1 MDRLIH
7 AVIHSLEKEAQSNV
21 ASIRHAPSPL
31 DVTVPQVVS
40 LAEQLSRLVG
50 RDGSTVFWGQF
61 GTNNRE
67 GQFPGAVENLTASID
82 LATFMTASEVA
93 MAELVIA
100 ARNERLSTGGFV
112 CFMVYEAGGVQFLLV
127 AMVKERGALTLSPDM
142 VPTEIREL
150 DLSKLHQAARINLV
164 RYDEFLRRGSDDVGT
179 LADEGERTYLCFVN
193 KGLRNEVAKYFIEA
207 LGCEKGVS
215 STRATRSAVDA
226 VKKFVSSKPEIKVHA
241 RKVRRAVIDHMA
253 ALPEGATMTVDTLV
267 SVVRVTLGDENNE
280 HLEELSAY
288 LNGEDAQVPDSF
300 VVSAQYIKSVT
311 RITAQ
316 ADGWRLSFEDT
327 EISEK
332 EGPLIYNREEK
343 SLRIRRLPDET
354 VKKIEATLDQRA

>member
-1 MDRLIH
+1 MDRLNF

-21 ASIRHAPSPL
+21 AQIRHAPAPL
-31 DVTVPQVVS
+31 DVSIPQVVS

-61 GTNNRE
+61 GANNRE
-67 GQFPGAVENLTASID
+67 GQFPGSVENLTASID
-82 LATFMTASEVA
+82 LATFLTVSEVA
-93 MAELVIA
+93 MAELVAA

-112 CFMVYEAGGVQFLLV
+112 CFVVYEVGGSQFLLV
-127 AMVKERGALTLSPDM
+127 AMIKERGALTLSPDM

-150 DLSKLHQAARINLV
+150 DLSKLHQAARVNLG
-164 RYDEFLRRGSDDVGT
+164 RYEEFLSRGLDAVD
-179 LADEGERTYLCFVN
+179 AEDAERTYLCFVN
-193 KGLRNEVAKYFIEA
+193 KGARNEVAKYFIEA

-226 VKKFVSSKPEIKVHA
+226 VKKFATSKPEIKAHA

-253 ALPEGATMTVDTLV
+253 ALPEGATMTVATLV
-267 SVVRVTLGDENNE
+267 SVVRVALGDEFSE
-280 HLEELSAY
+280 HIEDLSTY
-288 LNGEDAQVPDSF
+288 LNGDDAQVPDSF

-316 ADGWRLSFEDT
+316 ADGWKLSFEDT
-327 EISEK
+327 EISET
-332 EGPLIYNREEK
+332 EGPLIYDRANK

-354 VKKIEATLDQRA
+354 VKKIETTLSQRA

>member
-1 MDRLIH
+1 MDRLIF

-21 ASIRHAPSPL
+21 ARVRHAPAPL
-31 DVTVPQVVS
+31 DVSIPQVVS

-61 GTNNRE
+61 GANNRE

-82 LATFMTASEVA
+82 LATFLTVSEVA
-93 MAELVIA
+93 MAELVAA
-100 ARNERLSTGGFV
+100 ARDERLATGGFV
-112 CFMVYEAGGVQFLLV
+112 CFVVYEVGGSQFLLV
-127 AMVKERGALTLSPDM
+127 AMIKERGALTLSDDM
-142 VPTEIREL
+142 VPTEIREI
-150 DLSKLHQAARINLV
+150 DLSKLHQAARVNLG
-164 RYDEFLRRGSDDVGT
+164 RYEEFLSRGPDAVDAEDV
-179 LADEGERTYLCFVN
+179 ERTYLCFIN

-226 VKKFVSSKPEIKVHA
+226 VKKFVSSKPEIKAHA

-253 ALPEGATMTVDTLV
+253 ALPDGATMTVGTLV
-267 SVVRVTLGDENNE
+267 SVVRVTLGDDHSE
-280 HLEELSAY
+280 HLEELSTY
-288 LNGEDAQVPDSF
+288 LNGEDAQVPHSF

-316 ADGWRLSFEDT
+316 ADGWKLSFEDT
-327 EISEK
+327 EISET
-332 EGPLIYNREEK
+332 EGPLIYNRGEK

-354 VKKIEATLDQRA
+354 IKKIEATLDQRA